1 MLGQEPRRDH
11 VIYFSQQLPQV
22 GGAILFHSF
31 TCEGTEALRDEPPAW
46 GHTAR
51 GSQGPPGLCS
61 LYCLY
66 PNALLLGT
74 PLLPDAI
81 AQLWLAVGSRGGRGL
96 FLCGSLC
103 STWISLSEDFVCA
116 EIMGWEPA
124 PRTLPRHPLPQGLCP
139 SHGAPG
145 QETVFTQNPWTF
157 FQLVSMVPGSR
168 KCIKFTE
175 RLN

>member
-81 AQLWLAVGSRGGRGL
+81 AQLWLAVGSRGGGVYSSVAACAQPGSPFLRTLSVQRSWGESQPLELSPATPSPKGSAQAMGHPGRRQCLHKTPGL
-96 FLCGSLC
+96 FS
-103 STWISLSEDFVCA
+103 SWSPWS
-116 EIMGWEPA
+116 
-124 PRTLPRHPLPQGLCP
+124 QG
-139 SHGAPG
+139 
-145 QETVFTQNPWTF
+145 
-157 FQLVSMVPGSR
+157 PGSV
-168 KCIKFTE
+168 
-175 RLN
+175 